1 MGKRLPEWGPFLWEL
16 LGRWIMHMGE
26 SKQQQ
31 RAWPSN
37 NGQLWAQPGRLIL
50 LLTCQSSPQPGKRG
64 TAARQQLLTG
74 QRWPV
79 RLGELDFT
87 THPPARPRIPPQ
99 AEHGYMPGI
108 ATWTRMHE
116 TCCYPK
122 EDRVRPVLFLMVVL
136 KEKNKLLNIMNIYMY
151 VHYIY
156 LFFIIYLTLLLNERA
171 DSRKWGSF
179 LNPCKI

>member
-1 MGKRLPEWGPFLWEL
+1 MISLISLDVTGQIVLGLSLPCALLLPLSAMVYFNWKLAKQNMGKRLPEWGPFLWEL

-87 THPPARPRIPPQ
+87 TRPPARPRIPPQ
-99 AEHGYMPGI
+99 SEHGYVYPSMPSG
-108 ATWTRMHE
+108 ATWMHGS
-116 TCCYPK
+116 
-122 EDRVRPVLFLMVVL
+122 VAAL
-136 KEKNKLLNIMNIYMY
+136 K
-151 VHYIY
+151 
-156 LFFIIYLTLLLNERA
+156 TTTT
-171 DSRKWGSF
+171 
-179 LNPCKI
+179 KIELDQCHFYRWY